1 MSEQSGPSS
10 AQPHGDQPGVHN
22 TPDDEQGEGTVGLQD
37 RTGPGTGAPA
47 ANQAKAEP
55 MPPAPG
61 HRDPAAPLEP
71 PSLDEM
77 TVGSADPQS
86 PRHPAASGSDLAAAT
101 QVAAAPGELGGRGTA
116 PAEQRPAPDAGV
128 STGRATGPENPVS
141 TSRGSAH
148 KAPGLTGETGPDEA
162 VETDVV
168 GSAARMGPSGTDAAP
183 QPTDPGDSQG
193 VPVPGTDA
201 AQGTSEEHGAVR
213 GARTPTTDR

>member
-1 MSEQSGPSS
+1 MSEQPGPS
-10 AQPHGDQPGVHN
+10 APQPHGDEPGVHS

-55 MPPAPG
+55 VPSTPG
-61 HRDPAAPLEP
+61 HREPTAPLEP

-86 PRHPAASGSDLAAAT
+86 PRHPAASGSDLGAAT
-101 QVAAAPGELGGRGTA
+101 QVAAAPGGLGGPGSA

-128 STGRATGPENPVS
+128 STGRSTGPENPVS
-141 TSRGSAH
+141 TSDGSSH
-148 KAPGLTGETGPDEA
+148 KAPGLIGETGDDEA

-168 GSAARMGPSGTDAAP
+168 GSAARMGPSGTGAAP
-183 QPTDPGDSQG
+183 QPTGPGDPQG
-193 VPVPGTDA
+193 VPVPDTDA
-201 AQGTSEEHGAVR
+201 AQGTSEEHGPVR